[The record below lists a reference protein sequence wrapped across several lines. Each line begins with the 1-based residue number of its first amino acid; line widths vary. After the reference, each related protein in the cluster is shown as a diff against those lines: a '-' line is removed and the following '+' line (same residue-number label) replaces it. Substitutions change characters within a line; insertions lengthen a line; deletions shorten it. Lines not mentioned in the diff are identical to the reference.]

1 MYALL
6 VKIVKRLILKS
17 GVIIMNE
24 TNEHL
29 FIKEAKIS
37 QKGQITIPREIRELL
52 GVELGEKIVFYVDKD
67 KQVRVLNS
75 KKIQV
80 KI

>member
-1 MYALL
+1 MKA
-6 VKIVKRLILKS
+6 KK
-17 GVIIMNE
+17 
-24 TNEHL
+24 EHFML
-29 FIKEAKIS
+29 KEAKIS

-52 GVELGEKIVFYVDKD
+52 QVELGEKIVFFVDED

-75 KKIQV
+75 NKIQV